1 MNNRRGRG
9 TTSHIIEKMNGI
21 QSFQNPN
28 RVDISGISMPKSLAD
43 EIFSNVIKQQASQK
57 LNIDPNYRLLL
68 ETYFSTKDKDTRD
81 FLKEEMS
88 ALREKS
94 DLYTKGYLE
103 WFESN
108 VDSIGI
114 ENFGKIALYCEEQ
127 INVDTKELAYNTS
140 PFRPGQ

>member
-9 TTSHIIEKMNGI
+9 TTSHIIDKMGGI

-28 RVDISGISMPKSLAD
+28 RVVISGISMPKSLAD
-43 EIFSNVIKQQASQK
+43 EIFSNVIKQEASQK

-127 INVDTKELAYNTS
+127 INVDTEELAYNTS